1 VLAWI
6 APSVSTAPPGSSFA
20 ATATIESAKIAF
32 RLCLDS
38 TIREDEIG
46 ASQWKLV
53 IKWIVDLQF
62 NEPEGMLH

>member
-1 VLAWI
+1 MDYPLNIDRAAWQLI
-6 APSVSTAPPGSSFA
+6 RRYGD
-20 ATATIESAKIAF
+20 ESAKIAF

-38 TIREDEIG
+38 TIRGDEIG

-62 NEPEGMLH
+62 NEPEGMPH

>member
-1 VLAWI
+1 MDYPLDI
-6 APSVSTAPPGSSFA
+6 DRA
-20 ATATIESAKIAF
+20 ASQLIRRYGDESPKIAF

-38 TIREDEIG
+38 TIRGDEIG